1 LYEST
6 KVCLEYLHPKIQ
18 KGGFV
23 IVDDY
28 ALVVA
33 KKALH
38 EYWDKHGLNYELIP
52 VRPQDKEVHWY
63 QVK

>member
-1 LYEST
+1 
-6 KVCLEYLHPKIQ
+6 LHPKIQ

-28 ALVVA
+28 ALVGA